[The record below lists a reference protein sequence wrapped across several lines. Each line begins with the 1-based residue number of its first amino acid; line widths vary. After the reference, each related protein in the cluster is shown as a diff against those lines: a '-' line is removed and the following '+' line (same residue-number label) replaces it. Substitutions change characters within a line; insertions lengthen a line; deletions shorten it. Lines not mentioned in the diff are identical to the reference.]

1 VASYGACPRGQPE
14 LSNEVPLPISDLAA
28 GLLFGE
34 DPPLLAAGV
43 EVLPLEDDPLEL
55 VGVFVTGAS
64 VTGVGVVAAAGET
77 DVDSAEDSGTT
88 VVPVLPAAVLSMK
101 TGGGGALALTTSMLT
116 GDALRSATGIAVPAA
131 AAGTLGSSRSAGA
144 AAGRSARPIAKQQA
158 NTPAPASTD
167 TSAARA

>member
-1 VASYGACPRGQPE
+1 MASYDGAYPRGQPE
-14 LSNEVPLPISDLAA
+14 LSNEVPLPVSDLAA

-64 VTGVGVVAAAGET
+64 VTGAGVVTAAGET
-77 DVDSAEDSGTT
+77 DVDSAEDSATT

-101 TGGGGALALTTSMLT
+101 TGGGGALITSMLT
-116 GDALRSATGIAVPAA
+116 GDALLSATGIAVPAA
-131 AAGTLGSSRSAGA
+131 AAGTLGSSRSAGT

-167 TSAARA
+167 TSAART